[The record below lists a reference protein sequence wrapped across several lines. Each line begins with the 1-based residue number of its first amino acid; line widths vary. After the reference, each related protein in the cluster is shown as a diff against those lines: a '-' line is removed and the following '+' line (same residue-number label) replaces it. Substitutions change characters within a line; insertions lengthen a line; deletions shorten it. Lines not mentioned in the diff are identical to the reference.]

1 MSLEALR
8 ELSALD
14 AEVKNLLHRYDEMLL
29 ATRRR
34 FLNKIIECFSGM
46 MEGEGLKVIRDP
58 MGATAKLD
66 QTELVIAGTD
76 PSHMLVDAHAKY
88 TVTCSLAPNK
98 VYGILLCR
106 QPMADFTNGSSD
118 TNDQITN
125 KKLEIEY
132 LKSMIQSH
140 GGDQWYLVGRMENT
154 AEIRTATSQAPLA
167 QYDSFATF
175 EDAMKTALREISNAA
190 VAPRAS

>member
-1 MSLEALR
+1 
-8 ELSALD
+8 
-14 AEVKNLLHRYDEMLL
+14 
-29 ATRRR
+29 
-34 FLNKIIECFSGM
+34 
-46 MEGEGLKVIRDP
+46 
-58 MGATAKLD
+58 
-66 QTELVIAGTD
+66 
-76 PSHMLVDAHAKY
+76 
-88 TVTCSLAPNK
+88 
-98 VYGILLCR
+98 
-106 QPMADFTNGSSD
+106 MADFTNGSSD

-154 AEIRTATSQAPLA
+154 SEIRTATGNAPLA